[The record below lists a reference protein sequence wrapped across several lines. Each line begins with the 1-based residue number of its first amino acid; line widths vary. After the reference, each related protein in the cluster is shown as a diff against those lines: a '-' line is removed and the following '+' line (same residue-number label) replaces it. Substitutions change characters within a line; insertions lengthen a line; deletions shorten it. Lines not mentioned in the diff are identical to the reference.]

1 MGLNFTGW
9 SYRDEMAICVLTCG
23 DQVSDPYGIADRVPQ
38 VLAELSARA
47 GSTDGGRLDATDR
60 QAVSG

>member
-47 GSTDGGRLDATDR
+47 NSAGAGIVDTSDR